1 VIAAVLA
8 EALGRAAAALDA
20 GDALAA
26 AAAMTDAGRACQ
38 QADTRGERVD
48 GEAFLALAA
57 LHARCKLGEERT
69 RATLEKALES
79 AGSARRAATAYRIL

>member
-1 VIAAVLA
+1 MIAEVLA
-8 EALGRAAAALDA
+8 EALERAATALEA
-20 GDALAA
+20 GDALTA

-38 QADTRGERVD
+38 QADVRGERVE
-48 GEAFLALAA
+48 GEALPALAA

-69 RATLEKALES
+69 RATLEQALES